1 MTDFVQRRLTKAA
14 EFVEAA
20 RLLQDEGFEVSAAD
34 RAYYAM
40 FYAVEALLA
49 ARDLTY
55 SSHGAVHGAFG
66 RLFAKTGELDPKYHR
81 WLIHAFEGR
90 QSATYGTDIE
100 NEPDRE
106 SVTRV
111 IDQAEELLA
120 AAREYLAR
128 HHD

>member
-1 MTDFVQRRLTKAA
+1 MTDFVQRRLAKAA
-14 EFVEAA
+14 EFVQAA
-20 RLLQDEGFEVSAAD
+20 RLLLDEGFGDSAAD

-49 ARDLTY
+49 ARELTY

-66 RLFAKTGELDPKYHR
+66 RLFAKTGEFDPRYHR
-81 WLIHAFEGR
+81 WLLQAFEGR

-100 NEPDRE
+100 SEPDGD
-106 SVTRV
+106 SVARV
-111 IDQAEELLA
+111 IDQAEELLS

-128 HHD
+128 KE